1 MLVVG
6 ITGSIGAGKTTLALV
21 LEEKGVEVLDADL
34 IAHEVTEPQSPVW
47 REVVDEFG
55 ESVLGKNK
63 EIDRKKLAEIV
74 FANSE
79 KLEALNR
86 IVHPRVIERVNSKL
100 KELRKEKPNT
110 IAVIDAPL
118 LIEAGMKEMLDLL
131 VVVVTKEELRLART
145 AGLGLTAVEMRN
157 RNEKQMPQE
166 EKARYADYVI
176 ENEGSLEELKQKAEN
191 LWQVLQKKL
200 EEKRE

>member
-6 ITGSIGAGKTTLALV
+6 ITGSIGAGKTTLASMLK
-21 LEEKGVEVLDADL
+21 EKGAEVLDADL
-34 IAHEVTEPQSPVW
+34 IAHEAMELQSPAW
-47 REVVDEFG
+47 QEVVDEFG

-131 VVVVTKEELRLART
+131 VVVVTKEELRLARA

-166 EKARYADYVI
+166 EKARYADYII
-176 ENEGSLEELKQKAEN
+176 ENEGGLEELRRKADD
-191 LWQVLQKKL
+191 LWEVLRKKL
-200 EEKRE
+200 GEKRE

>member
-6 ITGSIGAGKTTLALV
+6 ITGSIGAGKTTLASMLK
-21 LEEKGVEVLDADL
+21 EKGAEVLDADL
-34 IAHEVTEPQSPVW
+34 IAHEVMEPQSPVW
-47 REVVDEFG
+47 QEVVDKFG

-79 KLEALNR
+79 ELEALNR

-100 KELRKEKPNT
+100 EELRKEEPNT

-131 VVVVTKEELRLART
+131 VVVMTREELRLARA

-157 RNEKQMPQE
+157 RNEKQVPQE
-166 EKARYADYVI
+166 EKARYADCII
-176 ENEGSLEELKQKAEN
+176 ENEGSLEELRRKAED

-200 EEKRE
+200 EEKRV

>member
-1 MLVVG
+1 MLIVG
-6 ITGSIGAGKTTLALV
+6 VTGSIGAGKTTFASMLK
-21 LEEKGVEVLDADL
+21 EKGAEVLDADL
-34 IAHEVTEPQSPVW
+34 IAHEAMEPQSSVW

-79 KLEALNR
+79 KLKALNR

-131 VVVVTKEELRLART
+131 VVVMTKEELRLARA
-145 AGLGLTAVEMRN
+145 AGLGLTVVEMRN
-157 RNEKQMPQE
+157 RNEKQMPQA
-166 EKARYADYVI
+166 EKVRHADYII
-176 ENEGSLEELKQKAEN
+176 ENEGGLEELRRKAED
-191 LWQVLQKKL
+191 LWQVLRKKL
-200 EEKRE
+200 EEKRV

>member
-200 EEKRE
+200 EEKRV

>member
-6 ITGSIGAGKTTLALV
+6 ITGSIGAGKTTLASMLK
-21 LEEKGVEVLDADL
+21 EKGAEVLDADL
-34 IAHEVTEPQSPVW
+34 IAHEAMEPQSPAW
-47 REVVDEFG
+47 QEVVDEFG

-79 KLEALNR
+79 KLKALNR

-131 VVVVTKEELRLART
+131 MVVVTKEELRLARA

-157 RNEKQMPQE
+157 RNEKQMPQG
-166 EKARYADYVI
+166 EKARYADYII
-176 ENEGSLEELKQKAEN
+176 ENEGGLEELKQKAED
-191 LWQVLQKKL
+191 LWQILQKKL
-200 EEKRE
+200 AEKRV